1 MDRLTAAVITV
12 GTELTTGFLADTNGR
27 EIARMLRAAGY
38 QVDALMSVPDDE
50 DAIAQAISWHSAR
63 YALVVVTGG
72 LGPTHDDRTREAAS
86 RALDAPLV
94 RDDSVAA
101 RIAGLGATPSTGAIA
116 RSRLRQADVLA
127 GARVLPA
134 VTGIAPGQV
143 FTRAGSTVVL
153 LPGPPDEMRPILD
166 AYLGSTRNTVEPRV
180 LRCAGIS
187 ESEVG
192 ARVGGLLS
200 DVPGVGYTL
209 LAGPMG
215 VDIVLFDEG
224 AGEPALDDLIGAA
237 RAELGP
243 HCFGSDRR
251 SLAENVIDLLRAR
264 GMTVACA
271 ESCTGGGVAA
281 ALTDVPGASHAFVGG
296 IVAYSNAVKTDML
309 DVAPDVLA
317 RHGAVSGVVAVAM
330 AEGAL
335 RRLGADIAVSTTG
348 IAGPGGGS
356 PDKPVGLVW
365 LAVARTG
372 GPSFAVQRHFG
383 GDRASVR
390 ARATAH
396 ALDQVRRTLEEA

>member
-1 MDRLTAAVITV
+1 MDRPRAAVITV
-12 GTELTTGFLADTNGR
+12 GTELTTGFMADTNGR

-38 QVDALMSVPDDE
+38 HVDALMSVPDDE
-50 DAIAQAISWHSAR
+50 DAIAEVISWHSAR
-63 YALVVVTGG
+63 HALVVVTGG

-86 RALDAPLV
+86 RALGAPLV
-94 RDDSVAA
+94 RDQSIAS
-101 RIAGLGATPSTGAIA
+101 RIAELPTSPSTDAIA
-116 RSRLRQADVLA
+116 WSRLRQADVLA

-143 FTRAGSTVVL
+143 FTRTGSTVVL

-166 AYLGSTRNTVEPRV
+166 AYLGSTSSTVEPRV

-192 ARVGGLLS
+192 ARVGELLS

-215 VDIVLFDEG
+215 VDIVLFDDG
-224 AGEPALDDLIGAA
+224 AGGPALDTLIGAA

-264 GMTVACA
+264 GMTLACA

-281 ALTDVPGASHAFVGG
+281 ALTDVPGASHVFVGG
-296 IVAYSNAVKTDML
+296 VVAYSNAVKTDML
-309 DVAPDVLA
+309 NVAPDVLA
-317 RHGAVSGVVAVAM
+317 RHGAVSEAVALAM

-335 RRLGADIAVSTTG
+335 RRLDADIAVSTTG

-372 GPSFAVQRHFG
+372 GSSFAVRRLFG
-383 GDRASVR
+383 GDRALVR

-396 ALDQVRRTLEEA
+396 ALDQLRRTLEEA